1 VSWASRNGQKL
12 PLEVLIN
19 VLKPGAD
26 IPCRIATNL
35 FPVFTHDTIGAH
47 ARIIIRTGINVTEE
61 PTRKLAVLLHADVIG
76 STALVQLNETV
87 AHQRIQDAFQ
97 RFSQTITQHNGFTQ
111 EIRGDALV
119 AEFSRAS
126 DAVTAAL
133 DFQSTNTAHN
143 EGISDEIRPELRVGI
158 AMGEVVVADNTVTGG
173 GIVLAQRLEQLA
185 EPGGTCVQGAAYETI
200 PRRLPFEYEN
210 LGERELKGFDKPVR
224 AFSVRLQP
232 GKDLPVPEV
241 STDPHSRE
249 LNNAQATTKLSSE
262 SYEALT
268 GERLELPDKP
278 SIAVL
283 PFQNMSSDP
292 EHEFFADGI
301 SEEIIT
307 ALSRVPD
314 VLVIARNSTF
324 VYKDQAVDVRQV
336 GQDLCVGHVLEGS
349 IRKSGDRV
357 RITAQLIDAKSG
369 DHIWAE
375 RYDRGLDDIFV
386 IQDEI
391 ARNIVVEL
399 QVKLVTGQDSRLNAT
414 GTNNIEAWSLCLR
427 AGPLVESHVR
437 ENAMTAKKMLT
448 KALELDKD
456 YSAAW
461 VLLGWIYWEEDAWGW
476 SNENE
481 DSLQLALEAAGES
494 LCADPNYPDT
504 YTLLGAIERSKG
516 NYVQY
521 LEMNKK
527 AFELAPNDAGV
538 VAMLGNALVHSGK
551 FKDGIRKFY
560 KALRLCPFPPHWY
573 FGLLGFALHL
583 NSENE
588 HAISVLKKAVER
600 EPNSHS
606 PRIWLTSALFEVGEY
621 DEANE
626 MAETVLAIE
635 SDFSVETWSK
645 KFDAELVARVCTN
658 LIAAGL
664 PE

>member
-1 VSWASRNGQKL
+1 M
-12 PLEVLIN
+12 
-19 VLKPGAD
+19 
-26 IPCRIATNL
+26 
-35 FPVFTHDTIGAH
+35 
-47 ARIIIRTGINVTEE
+47 TEE
-61 PTRKLAVLLHADVIG
+61 PTRKLTVLLHADVIG

-97 RFSQTITQHNGFTQ
+97 RFSQTITQHNGTTQ
-111 EIRGDALV
+111 EILGDALV

-143 EGISDEIRPELRVGI
+143 EGISDEIRPALRVGI
-158 AMGEVVVADNTVTGG
+158 AMGEVVVADNTVTGE

-200 PRRLPFEYEN
+200 PRRLPFEYGD
-210 LGERELKGFDKPVR
+210 LGEQELKGFDKPVR

-232 GKDLPVPEV
+232 GEALPSPEIYSKYQVTEQNNLLVPA
-241 STDPHSRE
+241 E
-249 LNNAQATTKLSSE
+249 LPKE
-262 SYEALT
+262 SYEELT

-278 SIAVL
+278 SIAIL

-324 VYKDQAVDVRQV
+324 VYKGQAVDVRQV
-336 GQDLCVGHVLEGS
+336 GQDLGVGHVLEGS

-375 RYDRGLDDIFV
+375 RYDRGLDDIFA

-399 QVKLVTGQDSRLNAT
+399 QVKLVTGEGSRLSAT
-414 GTNNIEAWSLCLR
+414 GTNNIEAWNLCLR
-427 AGPLVESHVR
+427 AGPLVASQVR

-476 SNENE
+476 INENE
-481 DSLQLALEAAGES
+481 NSLQLALEAAEKS

-504 YTLLGAIERSKG
+504 YTLLGSIQRSKG
-516 NYVQY
+516 NFVQY

-538 VAMLGNALVHSGK
+538 VALLGNALVISGK
-551 FKDGIRKFY
+551 VKDGLRKIY
-560 KALRLCPFPPHWY
+560 KALRLCPLPPHWFY
-573 FGLLGFALHL
+573 GLLGTALHL

-588 HAISVLKKAVER
+588 HAISVLKKSIER
-600 EPNSHS
+600 EPNSHLA
-606 PRIWLTSALFEVGEY
+606 RVWLTSALFEVGEY

-626 MAETVLAIE
+626 IAETVLAIE
-635 SDFSVETWSK
+635 PDFSVKTWSK
-645 KFDAELVARVCTN
+645 EFDAELVTRVSAN
-658 LIAAGL
+658 LIGAGL

>member
-1 VSWASRNGQKL
+1 M
-12 PLEVLIN
+12 
-19 VLKPGAD
+19 
-26 IPCRIATNL
+26 
-35 FPVFTHDTIGAH
+35 
-47 ARIIIRTGINVTEE
+47 TEE

-97 RFSQTITQHNGFTQ
+97 RLSQTITQHNGTTQ

-143 EGISDEIRPELRVGI
+143 EGISDEIRPALRVGI
-158 AMGEVVVADNTVTGG
+158 AMGEVVVADNTVTGE

-200 PRRLPFEYEN
+200 PRRLPFEYGD
-210 LGERELKGFDKPVR
+210 LGEQELKGFDKPVR

-232 GKDLPVPEV
+232 GEALPSPEIYSKTHVTEQNNLLVPA
-241 STDPHSRE
+241 E
-249 LNNAQATTKLSSE
+249 LPKE
-262 SYEALT
+262 SYEELT

-278 SIAVL
+278 SIAIL

-324 VYKDQAVDVRQV
+324 VYKGQAVDVRQV
-336 GQDLCVGHVLEGS
+336 GQDLGVGHVLEGS

-357 RITAQLIDAKSG
+357 RITAQLIDAKAG

-375 RYDRGLDDIFV
+375 RYDRGLDDIFA

-399 QVKLVTGQDSRLNAT
+399 QVKLVTGEGSRLSAT
-414 GTNNIEAWSLCLR
+414 GTNNIEAWNLCLR
-427 AGPLVESHVR
+427 AGPLVASQVR

-476 SNENE
+476 INENE
-481 DSLQLALEAAGES
+481 NSLQLALEAAEKS

-504 YTLLGAIERSKG
+504 YTLLGSIQRSKG
-516 NYVQY
+516 NFVQY

-538 VAMLGNALVHSGK
+538 VALLGNALVISGK
-551 FKDGIRKFY
+551 VKDGLRKIY
-560 KALRLCPFPPHWY
+560 KALRLCPLPPHWFY
-573 FGLLGFALHL
+573 GLLGTALHL

-588 HAISVLKKAVER
+588 HAISVLKKSIER
-600 EPNSHS
+600 EPNSHLA
-606 PRIWLTSALFEVGEY
+606 RVWLTSALFEVGEY

-626 MAETVLAIE
+626 IAETVLAIE
-635 SDFSVETWSK
+635 PDFSVKTWSK
-645 KFDAELVARVCTN
+645 EFDAELVTRVCAN
-658 LIAAGL
+658 LIGAGL